1 MRWVG
6 SAYYLSLGVGSENR
20 RLCLADYLCLGAH
33 SKDRGCL
40 LRKSVLRRNCLSLGN
55 LPPHWIAEV
64 GVASRHGQT
73 LVANAL
79 DGGFVRG
86 VVRDI
91 DGCQTRF
98 PEAIQCGGRFP
109 RDKQFRRRTDFRRRQ
124 PRPSSELPDT
134 SSPQDTS
141 DGSPSQPPETNNTQS
156 PPNAF
161 PSTEVPSG
169 PPIETNP
176 DCNVTDKSNHT
187 YWNCTDVCG
196 GDEVILVP
204 LGRPCWLTW
213 PTNLTASSSSR
224 SDQDLGTVGVCAD
237 GQCISRSGPTEGTTE
252 SPEEPEESLEKCL
265 LKILKK
271 FLKDL
276 VKTVKK
282 SILKDISN
290 GRAE

>member
-1 MRWVG
+1 MRWVALCAVLCATLTAARPDFQKRS
-6 SAYYLSLGVGSENR
+6 SAEGDSQETSSSGEEQTSGEDN
-20 RLCLADYLCLGAH
+20 
-33 SKDRGCL
+33 
-40 LRKSVLRRNCLSLGN
+40 
-55 LPPHWIAEV
+55 
-64 GVASRHGQT
+64 HG
-73 LVANAL
+73 
-79 DGGFVRG
+79 
-86 VVRDI
+86 
-91 DGCQTRF
+91 
-98 PEAIQCGGRFP
+98 
-109 RDKQFRRRTDFRRRQ
+109 
-124 PRPSSELPDT
+124 PSSELPDT